1 MKKVPNLLDL
11 YKLIKE
17 NKVSAY
23 TIYVDMDGVIAD
35 FDQRFLDLAKMTPNE
50 YKDKHGIQ
58 KFWDFIDEENKV
70 TFWTGIPVMDGAK
83 NLIDYVSK
91 YDYEILTAPS
101 IKKQSEEG
109 KKIWL
114 RDINP
119 NLFPNTPKLNFK
131 SSKEKHLIK
140 PTLTKNDILID
151 DRGTTIDTWEAA
163 GGTGIKYT
171 SAGQAIKDTKEAIKL
186 LKNSEL

>member
-35 FDQRFLDLAKMTPNE
+35 FDQRFLDLAKMTPNK

-70 TFWTGIPVMDGAK
+70 TFWTGIPLMPGAK
-83 NLIDYVSK
+83 KLMKYVSK

-101 IKKQSEEG
+101 IKEQSKEG
-109 KKIWL
+109 KMEWL
-114 RDINP
+114 RNIHSD
-119 NLFPNTPKLNFK
+119 LFPNTPKVNFK
-131 SSKEKHLIK
+131 FSKEKHTVK
-140 PTLTKNDILID
+140 PTLTKTDILID
-151 DRGTTIDTWEAA
+151 DRQDTINTWEAA
-163 GGTGIKYT
+163 GGTGIKYN
-171 SAGQAIKDTKEAIKL
+171 SADQAIEDTQKSIKN
-186 LKNSEL
+186 LKL